1 MRKFK
6 ELKQNQ
12 IENVALG
19 FVKAQVKEIDAS
31 ERTIK
36 TKTKIGEFILD
47 EKLKKKVEKIC

>member
-12 IENVALG
+12 SANVALG
-19 FVKAQVKEIDAS
+19 FVKAQAKKIGVS

-47 EKLKKKVEKIC
+47 EKLKNKTVT